1 MQMDQIAL
9 TSRPNSKKRKAEGEA
24 TFPLDH
30 LHQDLLERV
39 LARVPPASF
48 FSLRS
53 VCRKFSSVATSP
65 SFHIA
70 CSQISSREPWFL
82 MVDHD
87 LHRASLV
94 FDSSE
99 GNWRSVKAI
108 NNFNKPI
115 PVASSGGLVCYRT
128 ETGELVVSNPVTGV
142 CRELPN
148 VTRLTESETLH
159 AIAMRSS
166 KENPSTYRLV
176 VVFGEVPNLSLM
188 VFDSSKDLWEEE
200 VTLVRKTDSFSEA
213 EVHGEEEVYFLS
225 KTGDVVATNMQR
237 SPSKQYSSVLTTENG
252 EEMLHFLSHSGIVI
266 SCNLSQKTFFELPRL
281 LPVYFEYSI
290 DVIEC
295 GGEMLVVVLSEF
307 LETSSLRFW
316 KYCMRDRS
324 WYQVAAMPPSLSHE
338 FFAKKVDINCV
349 GHGDDVLLCVN
360 SSECSSCLMCDLKN
374 NKWIE
379 MPKCYVDGKEK
390 EFLSAFS
397 FEPRLEAIV

>member
-1 MQMDQIAL
+1 MDLIPQTSQPNL
-9 TSRPNSKKRKAEGEA
+9 TKKRKA
-24 TFPLDH
+24 TFPLDD

-39 LARVPPASF
+39 LARLPPSSF

-53 VCRKFSSVATSP
+53 VSRKFNSVAASP
-65 SFHIA
+65 SFHLA
-70 CSQISSREPWFL
+70 CSQIASREPWFL

-99 GNWRSVKAI
+99 RNWRSVKAI
-108 NNFNKPI
+108 NSFNKSI
-115 PVASSGGLVCYRT
+115 PVASSGGLVCYKA
-128 ETGELVVSNPVTGV
+128 EIGELVVSNPVIGV
-142 CRELPN
+142 CRELPS
-148 VTRLTESETLH
+148 VPRLTESETLH
-159 AIAMRSS
+159 AIAMRSL
-166 KENPSTYRLV
+166 KENPSVYRV
-176 VVFGEVPNLSLM
+176 VLVFGEMPNLSFM
-188 VFDSSKDLWEEE
+188 VFDSAKNLWEEE
-200 VTLVRKTDSFSEA
+200 VTLARKTDSLSEV
-213 EVHGEEEVYFLS
+213 EVNGEEEVYFLS

-237 SPSKQYSSVLTTENG
+237 SPSKQFSSVLTTENG
-252 EEMLHFLSHSGIVI
+252 EEILYFLSHSGTVI
-266 SCNLSQKTFFELPRL
+266 SCNLSQRTFFELPRL

-316 KYCMRDRS
+316 KYSKRDRC

-338 FFAKKVDINCV
+338 FYAKKVDINCV
-349 GHGDDVLLCVN
+349 GHGDEVLLCVN
-360 SSECSSCLMCDLKN
+360 SSECSSCLMFDLKKN
-374 NKWIE
+374 QWIE

-397 FEPRLEAIV
+397 FEPRLEAVV

>member
-1 MQMDQIAL
+1 MDLIAP
-9 TSRPNSKKRKAEGEA
+9 SPQPSSKKRKAEGEA
-24 TFPLDH
+24 TFPLDD

-39 LARVPPASF
+39 LARLPPSSF

-65 SFHIA
+65 SFHLA
-70 CSQISSREPWFL
+70 CSQIASREPWFL

-108 NNFNKPI
+108 NNFNKSI
-115 PVASSGGLVCYRT
+115 PVASYGGLVCYKT

-142 CRELPN
+142 CRMLPS
-148 VTRLTESETLH
+148 VTRLTAGETLH

-166 KENPSTYRLV
+166 KENPSLYRV
-176 VVFGEVPNLSLM
+176 VLVFGEMPNLSFIT
-188 VFDSSKDLWEEE
+188 FDSAKNSWEEE
-200 VTLVRKTDSFSEA
+200 VTLVRKTDSLSDV
-213 EVHGEEEVYFLS
+213 EVNEEEEVYFLS

-237 SPSKQYSSVLTTENG
+237 SPSKQYSSVLTTESG
-252 EEMLHFLSHSGIVI
+252 EEILYFLSHSGTVI
-266 SCNLSQKTFFELPRL
+266 SCNLSTKTFFELPRL

-307 LETSSLRFW
+307 FETSSLRFW
-316 KYCMRDRS
+316 KYSKKDRC

-338 FFAKKVDINCV
+338 FYTKKVDINCV
-349 GHGDDVLLCVN
+349 GHGDEVVLCVN
-360 SSECSSCLMCDLKN
+360 SNECSSCLMFDLKKN
-374 NKWIE
+374 QWIE